1 MKLIQNTLEKPLID
15 LSFVYP
21 KRLSVV
27 PGDTNHKQSSALW
40 PGGLRTI
47 KRHERNRNILCD
59 HLNKTVSD
67 RHTPMAVFFFF
78 LNEKSAIFLAFPA
91 DILSGASRVLRGRL
105 RCSWMLMSALRDDS
119 KNGGVADY
127 IETSPMWNFIYFY
140 ISGYLC
146 TAFLLT
152 GYLRK
157 SYFSCLMTMA
167 V

>member
-47 KRHERNRNILCD
+47 KRHERSKNILCD
-59 HLNKTVSD
+59 HLSD
-67 RHTPMAVFFFF
+67 RHTHMAVFFFF
-78 LNEKSAIFLAFPA
+78 NEKSAIFLAFPA

-157 SYFSCLMTMA
+157 SCFSCLMTMA

>member
-47 KRHERNRNILCD
+47 KWHERNKNILCD

-67 RHTPMAVFFFF
+67 RHTPMAVFFFK
-78 LNEKSAIFLAFPA
+78 LKICDIPSFP
-91 DILSGASRVLRGRL
+91 S
-105 RCSWMLMSALRDDS
+105 
-119 KNGGVADY
+119 
-127 IETSPMWNFIYFY
+127 
-140 ISGYLC
+140 
-146 TAFLLT
+146 
-152 GYLRK
+152 
-157 SYFSCLMTMA
+157 
-167 V
+167 